1 MHSKNDNIEIM
12 INDKADEVTK
22 ELPHSF
28 KNKNQNNSESMKGSE
43 FVFDYVQFCTVIVIL
58 MS

>member
-1 MHSKNDNIEIM
+1 MKKSDNLEIM
-12 INDKADEVTK
+12 INNEADEVTK

-28 KNKNQNNSESMKGSE
+28 KNIYQNNSESMKGSE

>member
-1 MHSKNDNIEIM
+1 MKKSDNLEIM
-12 INDKADEVTK
+12 INNEADEVTK

-28 KNKNQNNSESMKGSE
+28 KNRYQNNSESMKGSE
-43 FVFDYVQFCTVIVIL
+43 FVFDYVQFSTVIVIL